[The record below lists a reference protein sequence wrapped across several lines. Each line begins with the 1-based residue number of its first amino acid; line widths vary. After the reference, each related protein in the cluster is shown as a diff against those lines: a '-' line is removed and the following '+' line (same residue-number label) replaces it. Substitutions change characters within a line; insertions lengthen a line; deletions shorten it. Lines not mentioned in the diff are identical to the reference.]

1 MIILNENEELDS
13 ILEDMYFEGYY
24 QAMEE
29 MESPITNYKA
39 KKMAEAKASDRRML
53 NSFRPKDVDI
63 KGRTKSKMIKGAIG
77 GAIGGAALGHLT
89 GASKG
94 KLALIGA
101 GLGAATNAVHK
112 GTGEAIS
119 AYRDSRKRKKEQAE
133 FDRNVK

>member
-1 MIILNENEELDS
+1 M
-13 ILEDMYFEGYY
+13 
-24 QAMEE
+24 
-29 MESPITNYKA
+29 
-39 KKMAEAKASDRRML
+39 
-53 NSFRPKDVDI
+53 I
-63 KGRTKSKMIKGAIG
+63 KGAISGAIG

-133 FDRNVK
+133 FDRNVNRAISTKYR